1 MHKPNNYD
9 NTQAAGDF
17 VPLELGGHIMV
28 IKKVEE
34 TMSKTGKDMLKISL
48 DTAPEDKQPGYYAEQ
63 FRKDIRPE
71 KKWGCVVYQLVY
83 DNEGNTSKGFKTFTT
98 SVEKSNKGF
107 EIPWGDKFA
116 ASFTGKKIGA
126 VFGREPY
133 INQKGEEKMS
143 VKCFYFRSV
152 EAIEKGVPIPPD
164 RELRESVS
172 QYPKGA
178 TAIGDGFM
186 NIPDGVEDDGLPFN

>member
-34 TMSKTGKDMLKISL
+34 TTSKTGKDMLKISL

-71 KKWGCVVYQLVY
+71 KKWGCIVYQLVY
-83 DNEGNTSKGFKTFTT
+83 DNEGNT
-98 SVEKSNKGF
+98 N
-107 EIPWGDKFA
+107 
-116 ASFTGKKIGA
+116 
-126 VFGREPY
+126 
-133 INQKGEEKMS
+133 
-143 VKCFYFRSV
+143 RS
-152 EAIEKGVPIPPD
+152 I
-164 RELRESVS
+164 
-172 QYPKGA
+172 
-178 TAIGDGFM
+178 T
-186 NIPDGVEDDGLPFN
+186 